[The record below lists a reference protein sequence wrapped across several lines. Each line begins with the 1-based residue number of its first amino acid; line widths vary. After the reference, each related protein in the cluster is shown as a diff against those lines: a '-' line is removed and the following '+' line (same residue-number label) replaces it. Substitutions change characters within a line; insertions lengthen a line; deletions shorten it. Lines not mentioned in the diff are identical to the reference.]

1 MPASLAAQKDHGD
14 VVTLAPLHA
23 FLARYRLILLPGLGA
38 IFLLGVVLV
47 GVVWWQSPV
56 TRVTSL
62 QLFLGFPGS
71 QDGQYPNGLPFSP
84 EELLDP
90 AVLRTIYDRQQL
102 GPGIDFPAFQ
112 AALSV
117 SQSTE
122 DLQKILRDYQPRLAD
137 SKLSGPDRQA
147 LEEEYRSRLRSAAST
162 LFTLS
167 WYEDAGTASPVPAE
181 VKAKVLA
188 DLAAVW
194 AGLAVQNK
202 QVLLFSSR
210 LPGLNPRPPSEERGE
225 LETFLNLDALARA
238 FEDGLASLEKLPGA
252 AQASLTDGTTLID
265 LRLRLRAF
273 REQTLPALQESL
285 LTRLGSDREAR
296 RLEESLQLQLDFRE
310 NRAGFSRARLAALVE
325 TFRDFLA
332 GRPGAGGLDAEGAPA
347 GAAAGLDET
356 FLSRLLGLAQAG
368 ADRDY
373 LKKMLAEIEA
383 ARLQVARDE
392 LSAAELRQNLET
404 IRSLLAPRAAE
415 RPGGTPLQPPPPQE
429 DRAGPAPIVALQ
441 ETSLQLGRMLDASR
455 QLLLAISTGYLG
467 RQPELFTLTRGV
479 EVDEVR
485 PLSQA
490 RLGLAFLAWVVLGS
504 AALGLLLYLQH
515 RGRALVRT
523 ARPR

>member
-1 MPASLAAQKDHGD
+1 
-14 VVTLAPLHA
+14 
-23 FLARYRLILLPGLGA
+23 
-38 IFLLGVVLV
+38 
-47 GVVWWQSPV
+47 
-56 TRVTSL
+56 
-62 QLFLGFPGS
+62 
-71 QDGQYPNGLPFSP
+71 
-84 EELLDP
+84 
-90 AVLRTIYDRQQL
+90 
-102 GPGIDFPAFQ
+102 
-112 AALSV
+112 
-117 SQSTE
+117 
-122 DLQKILRDYQPRLAD
+122 
-137 SKLSGPDRQA
+137 
-147 LEEEYRSRLRSAAST
+147 
-162 LFTLS
+162 
-167 WYEDAGTASPVPAE
+167 
-181 VKAKVLA
+181 
-188 DLAAVW
+188 
-194 AGLAVQNK
+194 
-202 QVLLFSSR
+202 
-210 LPGLNPRPPSEERGE
+210 
-225 LETFLNLDALARA
+225 
-238 FEDGLASLEKLPGA
+238 
-252 AQASLTDGTTLID
+252 
-265 LRLRLRAF
+265 
-273 REQTLPALQESL
+273 LQESL

-310 NRAGFSRARLAALVE
+310 NRAESSRARLAALVE
-325 TFRDFLA
+325 TYRDFLA

-347 GAAAGLDET
+347 GAAARLDET

-383 ARLQVARDE
+383 ARLQVARDD

-504 AALGLLLYLQH
+504 AALGLLLFLQH
-515 RGRALVRT
+515 RGRALART